1 MNSEEFRAIYGQDP
15 APGTVFPED
24 QPRPA
29 PAPGSGGGGPAMT
42 PEEARA
48 IYGDHPAPPYTSPLK
63 EPYQGGRSVAPNAP
77 EQRRDQSDLA
87 LAENAAIPLKLPDLP
102 GPLARIK
109 DAAVE
114 GWNSYNPETSTDAEI
129 NQRSLYGK
137 HLVHPLVQAASVPIR
152 ALGALGQGQ
161 GQAAY
166 EGGNAIGGPRLGRD
180 AYMLN
185 QVVTAL
191 LPQALAARVGM
202 KPDFTPST
210 RPSTVMERMAPRPI
224 EGQTDLG
231 RAIDLLRHD
240 TGWEK
245 PETPGYL
252 PPGVNPN
259 QPGFMP
265 PGAALPVTGPHPA
278 GVPDTL
284 LGKALDE
291 SRPVVAPPPE
301 PPPVFTPAGT
311 PATSA
316 AAKGVASQYYAI
328 ADKNGGVLT
337 PKFTSNW
344 LDTLANSAEQSDWGK
359 AAAGTNPVVDLIA
372 RLEGQRGQP
381 MTLAAMQEVDQALGK
396 QITQQYKPGGSMQ
409 DAADLLD
416 VQHKLRDQIAAAGDG
431 DVVGGKAGFDALQ
444 PARKAWS
451 QAVKIDDMERMKERA
466 DYTAN
471 PTTSYRA
478 QVTNYRL
485 NRAKSRGW
493 SDDEIDALKDS
504 ANRGVT
510 GEGLHLLGSKLLPLV
525 TAGVA
530 GGATSGWMT
539 IPAWAAGH
547 GVAAGFRGMG
557 NALAARRF
565 NAAVDVLNQGVP
577 PPPAP

>member
-1 MNSEEFRAIYGQDP
+1 LKVPYKNGEPTPWNVDEDAWGNRIPDPVPPGAIG
-15 APGTVFPED
+15 
-24 QPRPA
+24 
-29 PAPGSGGGGPAMT
+29 
-42 PEEARA
+42 
-48 IYGDHPAPPYTSPLK
+48 
-63 EPYQGGRSVAPNAP
+63 
-77 EQRRDQSDLA
+77 
-87 LAENAAIPLKLPDLP
+87 
-102 GPLARIK
+102 RIK

-114 GWNSYNPETSTDAEI
+114 GWNSYNPESPADVEI
-129 NQRSLYGK
+129 NQRTAYGRY
-137 HLVHPLVQAASVPIR
+137 LVHPLVQAASVPIR

-166 EGGNAIGGPRLGRD
+166 EIGDAIGSAIGPHSGLSDPGPRLGRD
-180 AYMLN
+180 LYGLN
-185 QVVTAL
+185 QAVTAL
-191 LPQALAARVGM
+191 LPQAAGPRIGM
-202 KPDFTPST
+202 KPDFTPSA

-252 PPGVNPN
+252 PLGVNPN

-265 PGAALPVTGPHPA
+265 PGAALPVTGPHLA

-284 LGKALDE
+284 LGKALE
-291 SRPVVAPPPE
+291 QQRPVVAPPPE
-301 PPPVFTPAGT
+301 APPVFTPAGT
-311 PATSA
+311 PATAA
-316 AAKGVASQYYAI
+316 AAKGVASQYYAV

-344 LDTLANSAEQSDWGK
+344 LDTLASSAEQSEWGK

-381 MTLAAMQEVDQALGK
+381 MTLAAMQEVDQAIGK

-416 VQHKLRDQIAAAGDG
+416 VQHKLRDQIAAASDG
-431 DVVGGKAGFDALQ
+431 DVIGGKAGFNALQ

-451 QAVKIDDMERMKERA
+451 QSIKMDDLERMKERA
-466 DYTAN
+466 DMTAN
-471 PTTSYRA
+471 PTTSFKT

-485 NRAKSRGW
+485 NRTKSRGW

-504 ANRGVT
+504 ANRGVI
-510 GEGLHLLGSKLLPLV
+510 GGGLHVLGSRLIPYATALAGSGGGAIGTGIGWTTGQV
-525 TAGVA
+525 AGAGVRA
-530 GGATSGWMT
+530 
-539 IPAWAAGH
+539 
-547 GVAAGFRGMG
+547 VANNMA
-557 NALAARRF
+557 AARVAR
-565 NAAVDVLNQGVP
+565 ALEVLNRSV
-577 PPPAP
+577 PAPPQ

>member
-1 MNSEEFRAIYGQDP
+1 MADEIQDP
-15 APGTVFPED
+15 RDFSSTPAGQTM
-24 QPRPA
+24 A
-29 PAPGSGGGGPAMT
+29 PAADYDPRDNS
-42 PEEARA
+42 
-48 IYGDHPAPPYTSPLK
+48 APMKPPSPLTHTYQNG
-63 EPYQGGRSVAPNAP
+63 EPKW
-77 EQRRDQSDLA
+77 RDQSDLA

-114 GWNSYNPETSTDAEI
+114 GWNSYNPESPADAEI
-129 NQRSLYGK
+129 NQRTAYGK
-137 HLVHPLVQAASVPIR
+137 YLVHPLVQAASVPIR

-166 EGGNAIGGPRLGRD
+166 EGGNALGGPRLGRD

-185 QVVTAL
+185 QAVTAL
-191 LPQALAARVGM
+191 LPQGLAARVGM

-210 RPSTVMERMAPRPI
+210 RPMAVKDRMMPPRI

-259 QPGFMP
+259 QPGFVP

-284 LGKALDE
+284 LGKALE
-291 SRPVVAPPPE
+291 QQRPAVAPPPE
-301 PPPVFTPAGT
+301 APPVFTPTGT
-311 PATSA
+311 PASST

-344 LDTLANSAEQSDWGK
+344 LDTLASSAEQSEWGK

-372 RLEGQRGQP
+372 RLEKQRGQP
-381 MTLAAMQEVDQALGK
+381 MTLAAMQEVDQAIGK

-416 VQHKLRDQIAAAGDG
+416 VQHKLRDQIAAAGDS
-431 DVVGGKAGFDALQ
+431 DVVGGKTGFDALQ

-451 QAVKIDDMERMKERA
+451 QSIKMDDLERMKERA
-466 DYTAN
+466 DMTSN
-471 PTTSYRA
+471 PTTSFKT

-485 NRAKSRGW
+485 NRTKSRGW

-504 ANRGVT
+504 ANRGMI
-510 GEGLHLLGSKLLPLV
+510 GGGLHVLGSRLIPYATALAGSGGGAIGTGIGW
-525 TAGVA
+525 TAGQVA
-530 GGATSGWMT
+530 GAGVRAVANNM
-539 IPAWAAGH
+539 AAAR
-547 GVAAGFRGMG
+547 VA
-557 NALAARRF
+557 NALE
-565 NAAVDVLNQGVP
+565 VLNRGVP
-577 PPPAP
+577 PPPQ

>member
-1 MNSEEFRAIYGQDP
+1 MADEIQDP
-15 APGTVFPED
+15 RDFSSTPAGQTV
-24 QPRPA
+24 A
-29 PAPGSGGGGPAMT
+29 PAADYDPRDNS
-42 PEEARA
+42 
-48 IYGDHPAPPYTSPLK
+48 APMKAPTSPLK
-63 EPYQGGRSVAPNAP
+63 TAYQNGEPKQW
-77 EQRRDQSDLA
+77 RDQSDLA

-114 GWNSYNPETSTDAEI
+114 GWNSYNPETPTDAEI

-137 HLVHPLVQAASVPIR
+137 YLVHPLVQVGGVPLR
-152 ALGALGQGQ
+152 ALGAAGQGL

-166 EGGNAIGGPRLGRD
+166 EGGNAIGDAIGPVNGLANPGPRLGRD
-180 AYMLN
+180 AYALT
-185 QVVTAL
+185 QAITSL
-191 LPQALAARVGM
+191 LPQKPAGM

-259 QPGFMP
+259 QPGFVP

-337 PKFTSNW
+337 PKFTRNW

-372 RLEGQRGQP
+372 RLEGQRGKP
-381 MTLAAMQEVDQALGK
+381 MTLAAMQEVDQAIGK

-451 QAVKIDDMERMKERA
+451 QSIKMDDLERMKERA
-466 DYTAN
+466 DMTSN
-471 PTTSYRA
+471 PTTSFKTQA
-478 QVTNYRL
+478 ANYSL
-485 NRAKSRGW
+485 NRTKSRGW
-493 SDDEIDALKDS
+493 TDDEIDALKDS
-504 ANRGVT
+504 ADRGMI
-510 GEGLHLLGSKLLPLV
+510 GGGLHLLGSRLLPLV
-525 TAGVA
+525 TAGAASGGGLGLGTAIGWGAGQVA
-530 GGATSGWMT
+530 GAG
-539 IPAWAAGH
+539 IRAA
-547 GVAAGFRGMG
+547 G
-557 NALAARRF
+557 NALAARRVA
-565 NAAVDVLNQGVP
+565 NALEVLNRGVP
-577 PPPAP
+577 PPPQ